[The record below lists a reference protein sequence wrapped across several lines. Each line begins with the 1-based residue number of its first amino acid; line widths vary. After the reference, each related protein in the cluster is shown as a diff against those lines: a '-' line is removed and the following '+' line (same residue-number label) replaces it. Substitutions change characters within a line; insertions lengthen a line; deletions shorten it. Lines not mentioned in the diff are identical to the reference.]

1 MIDIHS
7 ITKTFAGGIIVL
19 NDVSLTIRSGELLAL
34 LGPSGSGKTTLLR
47 IIAGLEKPDRGAI
60 HFDATDATRLSARER
75 QVGFVFQHYALF
87 RHMTVFEN
95 IAFGLEARPRASRP
109 DKGEIRRRVEQLLE
123 LVQIGFLADRY
134 PSQLSGGQRQRV
146 ALARALAIE
155 PKLLLLDEPFGAL
168 DAKVRRDLRRWLRH
182 LHDTLGITGV
192 FVTHDQE
199 EAMEVADRVV
209 VMNQGRIEQA
219 DTPTRIYDHPASAFV
234 YQFLGNVNTL
244 ACRVV
249 HGVVE
254 TEVGL
259 TLPVAEYATLPEV
272 PGNLFIRPHD
282 LELTPVDHPGSFPV
296 ILEHQA
302 VLGASVRLDLR
313 ALSGQRL
320 EAELTRARHNQ
331 LTLQR
336 GDRIGVRPLRAQLYL
351 AGDVPAAAFGN
362 HQGREIVPLDP

>member
-1 MIDIHS
+1 MIHIRS

-19 NDVSLTIRSGELLAL
+19 NNVSLEIKSGELLAL

-47 IIAGLEKPDRGAI
+47 IIAGLEKPDRGEI
-60 HFDATDATRLSARER
+60 HFDETNATRLTARER

-109 DKGEIRRRVEQLLE
+109 DRSEIRRRVEQLLE

-209 VMNQGRIEQA
+209 VMNQGRIEQV
-219 DTPTRIYDHPASAFV
+219 DTPTRIYDHPATSFV

-244 ACRVV
+244 ACRIR
-249 HGVVE
+249 HGMAE
-254 TEVGL
+254 TDVGL
-259 TLPVAEYATLPEV
+259 TLPAAEYASIQNA
-272 PGNLFIRPHD
+272 PGVLFIRPHD
-282 LELTPVDHPGSFPV
+282 LEITPVNHPGSFPAT
-296 ILEHQA
+296 LGHQA
-302 VLGASVRLDLR
+302 VLGAIVRIELQTD
-313 ALSGQRL
+313 SGQHLEVELSRL
-320 EAELTRARHNQ
+320 QHNQ
-331 LTLQR
+331 LTLRQ
-336 GDRIGVRPLRAQLYL
+336 GDRIGLRPRRAQLYL
-351 AGDVPAAAFGN
+351 TEGVPAAEVGI
-362 HQGREIVPLDP
+362 HQGAEIIHPVP